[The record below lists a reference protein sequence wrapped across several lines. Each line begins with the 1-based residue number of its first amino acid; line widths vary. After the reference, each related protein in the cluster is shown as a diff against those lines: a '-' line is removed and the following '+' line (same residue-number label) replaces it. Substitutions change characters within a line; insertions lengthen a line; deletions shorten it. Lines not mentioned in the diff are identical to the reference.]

1 MNGGGDSVCIMI
13 GASNHS
19 LKVRERNDYYATPP
33 VAVERLLELEEFH
46 GRRILEPC
54 CGEGHISK
62 VLERRY
68 EVVSNDLIDRGFG
81 NPGIDFLG
89 DEITEWDGDIVMNP
103 PYGLSMEFV
112 VKALDILSPGRKL
125 AAFLKLTFAEGKARR
140 KAIFDENPPAR
151 IWVSS
156 SRLECGKNGVFG
168 NGSAVCYAWWI
179 WEKGLKDAVTEM
191 RWFN

>member
-103 PYGLSMEFV
+103 PYGLSMEVMPTIATIHSFNAIV
-112 VKALDILSPGRKL
+112 IMVPSSKVECNEVK
-125 AAFLKLTFAEGKARR
+125 
-140 KAIFDENPPAR
+140 
-151 IWVSS
+151 V
-156 SRLECGKNGVFG
+156 NG
-168 NGSAVCYAWWI
+168 I
-179 WEKGLKDAVTEM
+179 PKH
-191 RWFN
+191 R

>member
-125 AAFLKLTFAEGKARR
+125 AAFLIAWNIQTCDGGSHRR
-140 KAIFDENPPAR
+140 KDRENGGLYITKGDICLTLSTLQPR
-151 IWVSS
+151 
-156 SRLECGKNGVFG
+156 ECV
-168 NGSAVCYAWWI
+168 V
-179 WEKGLKDAVTEM
+179 LVT
-191 RWFN
+191 RWR